1 LPVPLPPGLRIYTCP
16 LAQEDLL
23 RPENIDLSNKDL
35 AKNIRRSNRAGV
47 EIVALAGPPEGAL
60 KTAVEQGLAAWER
73 KKASALAAQ
82 ALQPWIDAERR
93 RYWLAMKGDE
103 PLAIAVL
110 APIKDGSA
118 SLQSDVSPIDG

>member
-1 LPVPLPPGLRIYTCP
+1 M
-16 LAQEDLL
+16 
-23 RPENIDLSNKDL
+23 
-35 AKNIRRSNRAGV
+35 
-47 EIVALAGPPEGAL
+47 
-60 KTAVEQGLAAWER
+60 EQGLAAWER

-82 ALQPWIDAERR
+82 ALQPWIDAENR

-118 SLQSDVSPIDG
+118 SLQSNVLPIGG